1 MRVKLT
7 IIPFIL
13 ALIACV
19 GLKVISIF
27 GLDSNGLFMGLNKM
41 DITYTVI
48 GISIALLVVC
58 IIINLF
64 DRRTAPVYPVK
75 KNIAAGVLAILTG
88 AAVVASSIFNV
99 INTLPSEE
107 NYIVV
112 LICGALSVP
121 AGIAF
126 VAMSKVHFSGESTVS
141 GISMLFIFPAIWAC
155 AELVS
160 EFLAATKVSI
170 SVTDM
175 SALFCFIFIAL
186 YMFSY
191 SMIVSRIK
199 GRNPVKA
206 CFIYGYPAIAISLAY
221 GICEILTISVE
232 GFDISRLLN
241 GVMFSVMALFA
252 ASFILEMNFNLIS
265 KDAVEVLD
273 GIPSDTKKSGKEDY
287 VDSDSYD
294 KLPQAEKQPD
304 KLIFDKTPSAT
315 DGVGYDGFIMG
326 YDSDDEHEPIPYLT
340 KSEMKKASSSK
351 LVFLNDDEE
360 NKTENKSEPNVEQEA
375 VQADMPA
382 KEIDVKEETS
392 AEDKTAKD
400 SLYNKTIDIIND
412 IPKADEHQETPAK
425 EKPKKKSMS
434 DIDMLLQ
441 ELENKK

>member
-1 MRVKLT
+1 
-7 IIPFIL
+7 
-13 ALIACV
+13 
-19 GLKVISIF
+19 
-27 GLDSNGLFMGLNKM
+27 
-41 DITYTVI
+41 
-48 GISIALLVVC
+48 
-58 IIINLF
+58 
-64 DRRTAPVYPVK
+64 
-75 KNIAAGVLAILTG
+75 
-88 AAVVASSIFNV
+88 
-99 INTLPSEE
+99 
-107 NYIVV
+107 
-112 LICGALSVP
+112 
-121 AGIAF
+121 
-126 VAMSKVHFSGESTVS
+126 
-141 GISMLFIFPAIWAC
+141 
-155 AELVS
+155 
-160 EFLAATKVSI
+160 
-170 SVTDM
+170 
-175 SALFCFIFIAL
+175 
-186 YMFSY
+186 
-191 SMIVSRIK
+191 
-199 GRNPVKA
+199 
-206 CFIYGYPAIAISLAY
+206 
-221 GICEILTISVE
+221 
-232 GFDISRLLN
+232 
-241 GVMFSVMALFA
+241 MALFA